1 MWKRVLPSII
11 CILPN
16 HRSIVTPKAIALH
29 TIVQF
34 PSLHSGPI
42 LVRIEQVKM
51 EESISSD
58 TATQMSKCCIEE
70 ATILHET
77 KDRSFGL
84 ERRRV
89 PESEMNRKEKTFS
102 DLETSIVGKW
112 TEPVYHT
119 VTYICPV
126 SLWTSI
132 RSAKFRLN
140 QQKLFIQVSQYHC
153 PRPCQMMA
161 NPSAFDTPSPP
172 HVMALPPTEVHQLV
186 RFLHDRNRLLT
197 VENERLLEEYETL
210 EKDVIHNEALVSWQ
224 HRLVSLG
231 EEHIK
236 LLETIIQV
244 QREGG
249 SQSTPLPIDER
260 IEFQPQTFSSPLNTP
275 PELLPQSRQ
284 IPVTEVPKDEE
295 RRTINQD
302 DQIVWPRHGQGHGSE
317 DEGHPTSFY

>member
-1 MWKRVLPSII
+1 
-11 CILPN
+11 
-16 HRSIVTPKAIALH
+16 
-29 TIVQF
+29 
-34 PSLHSGPI
+34 
-42 LVRIEQVKM
+42 
-51 EESISSD
+51 
-58 TATQMSKCCIEE
+58 
-70 ATILHET
+70 
-77 KDRSFGL
+77 
-84 ERRRV
+84 
-89 PESEMNRKEKTFS
+89 
-102 DLETSIVGKW
+102 
-112 TEPVYHT
+112 
-119 VTYICPV
+119 
-126 SLWTSI
+126 
-132 RSAKFRLN
+132 
-140 QQKLFIQVSQYHC
+140 
-153 PRPCQMMA
+153 MMA

-249 SQSTPLPIDER
+249 SQSTPLPMDER